1 MYDIIYSVIFYENIF
16 FINDFLK
23 NIEYYN
29 KNNNYLVIIHLSKE
43 LYNFRNKIYKNNLII
58 NPIHYD
64 KTRWTSSILR
74 AIIDNFEYLLS
85 KNINFNYFMPLSS
98 SCRLVLQAPKFVKYS
113 GNVCQNKKKFNIN
126 NLKKKWKHCNCN
138 KFMNNKKIIDILN
151 LHEIKIIPNQVSG
164 RLFPFIIINEICK
177 FIRENL
183 ILDNIECETV
193 FCEVLLSSLHK
204 YFSPTDD
211 LLYCDI
217 FSYQQIYPSIGW
229 VFHTLKKN
237 KNIFIIKRVPLN
249 LNHVLFY
256 YIRKDLFT
264 KMLKN

>member
-1 MYDIIYSVIFYENIF
+1 MYDIIYSVIFYENIN
-16 FINDFLK
+16 FINNFLK

-29 KNNNYLVIIHLSKE
+29 KNNNYLVIIHLSRK
-43 LYNFRNKIYKNNLII
+43 LYNFKNKIYKNNLII

-64 KTRWTSSILR
+64 KTRWTSSIIR

-98 SCRLVLQAPKFVKYS
+98 QSRFVLQSPKFLKYPGS
-113 GNVCQNKKKFNIN
+113 FCKNKKKFNIN
-126 NLKKKWKHCNCN
+126 NLNNKWDHYSR
-138 KFMNNKKIIDILN
+138 FMNNKKIINILN
-151 LHEIKIIPNQVSG
+151 ENEIEIIPGQVSG
-164 RLFPFIIINEICK
+164 RLFPFVIINQICK

-193 FCEVLLSSLHK
+193 FCEILLSSLHK

-211 LLYCDI
+211 ILCCAI
-217 FSYQQIYPSIGW
+217 FSNKQIYPSIQW
-229 VFHTLKKN
+229 IFNQLKEKN
-237 KNIFIIKRVPLN
+237 KNIFIIKRVSLN
-249 LNHVLFY
+249 LKHILFY